1 MTFTTERLPLAVYL
15 HATADLNFSHCKKI
29 ADDKVSFVFFDP
41 SQKGNDLELEF
52 ERGGQVSA
60 TALFASQKF
69 LRRKMSEAL
78 NNRKIG
84 ESLVHNPRS

>member
-41 SQKGNDLELEF
+41 SQKGNDLRSLNEED
-52 ERGGQVSA
+52 
-60 TALFASQKF
+60 KF
-69 LRRKMSEAL
+69 RQPRY
-78 NNRKIG
+78 
-84 ESLVHNPRS
+84 SLVRNSYVER